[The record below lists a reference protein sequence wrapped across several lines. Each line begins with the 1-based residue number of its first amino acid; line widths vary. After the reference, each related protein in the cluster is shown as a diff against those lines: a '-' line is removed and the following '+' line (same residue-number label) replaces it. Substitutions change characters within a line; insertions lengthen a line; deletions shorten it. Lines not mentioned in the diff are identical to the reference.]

1 MASHFMTHGTAHNIA
16 HNITQITLVGAR
28 QLKHSATFI
37 LHLMLTPAM
46 S

>member
-1 MASHFMTHGTAHNIA
+1 MVSRDHFMTHGTT

-28 QLKHSATFI
+28 QLNHSVTFI

>member
-1 MASHFMTHGTAHNIA
+1 MVSRDHFMTHGTAY
-16 HNITQITLVGAR
+16 NITQITLVGAR

-37 LHLMLTPAM
+37 LHLMLTPLPAM